1 MERLRVV
8 SVAVAAAVLVVLMVP
23 VGATAQAAE
32 TITLEASRAVIN
44 IGKEVR
50 LSGTASPVT
59 EPQTITIADG
69 DVTVAEVQT
78 DAKGKFSVRVRPRSN
93 MKLQALWSTAAS
105 DPVAVKVRPIVKV
118 KLGATRL
125 FDRAR
130 IAGSVKP
137 ALTGQR
143 MKVVLMRAGKQIGTK
158 QVVLK
163 KGRWFATKM
172 KVAKPGRLRARAVT
186 TSPIHLRGRAR
197 SETRETNLPNLRSG
211 SSGIHVKLLEKRLI
225 QLGYYLP
232 GADKRFDTRTSDAM
246 LAFNKVHRRARVG
259 SVDETAWRKLASP
272 TIPKPRHKGPKFHI
286 EIDQTRQVLF
296 TVRKGK
302 VENILHTSTGAG
314 GATRDGTWTVHRVLA
329 GTSGGGLY
337 YPSYFD
343 GLRAI
348 HGWPEVPTYP
358 ASHGCARVPMWAA
371 TWIFSKAPV
380 GTRVYVYH

>member
-1 MERLRVV
+1 VERLRVV
-8 SVAVAAAVLVVLMVP
+8 GVAVAAAVLVVLMVP
-23 VGATAQAAE
+23 VGVSAQEAE
-32 TITLEASRAVIN
+32 TITLEASRTTIN

-50 LSGTASPVT
+50 LHGKASPVT
-59 EPQTITIADG
+59 EPQTVTIVDG
-69 DVTVAEVQT
+69 DSTVAEVTT
-78 DAKGKFSVRVRPRSN
+78 DANGKFSVRIQPRKN
-93 MKLQALWSTAAS
+93 LKLQALWSTAAS
-105 DPVAVKVRPIVKV
+105 DSVAVKVRPLVKV

-143 MKVVLMRAGKQIGTK
+143 MKVVLTRAGKPIGTK
-158 QVVLK
+158 QVFLR
-163 KGRWFATKM
+163 KGRWFSTRM

-186 TSPIHLRGRAR
+186 TSPIHLRARAR
-197 SETRETNLPNLRSG
+197 SATRETNLPSLRSG

-232 GADKRFDTRTSDAM
+232 GADKNFDSRTSDAM
-246 LAFNKVHRRARVG
+246 LAFNKVQRRARVG
-259 SVDETAWRKLASP
+259 TVDDATWKKLASP
-272 TIPKPRHKGPKFHI
+272 IIPKPRFKGPKFHI

-348 HGWPEVPTYP
+348 HGWPDVPTYP

-380 GTRVYVYH
+380 GARVYVYH

>member
-8 SVAVAAAVLVVLMVP
+8 SVGVAAAVLFVVMVP
-23 VGATAQAAE
+23 LTATGQEAE
-32 TITLEASRAVIN
+32 SITLEASRTKMKF
-44 IGKEVR
+44 GKEIR
-50 LSGTASPVT
+50 LSGKVSPVT
-59 EPQTITIADG
+59 EPQLVTIVDG
-69 DVTVAEVQT
+69 ESTVAEVDT
-78 DAKGKFSVRVRPRSN
+78 DATGKYSVRITPRQN
-93 MKLQALWSTAAS
+93 MNLQALSAAAMS
-105 DPVAVKVRPIVKV
+105 EQVALKVRPIVKV
-118 KLGATRL
+118 RLGSTKLFG
-125 FDRAR
+125 RAR
-130 IAGSVKP
+130 VRGNVKP

-143 MKVVLMRAGKQIGTK
+143 IKIVLLRYGKQIGTK
-158 QVVLK
+158 KVALRD
-163 KGRWFATKM
+163 GRWFSTKT
-172 KVAKPGRLRARAVT
+172 KVRKPGTLRARAVA
-186 TSPIHLRGRAR
+186 TSPDHLRAAAR
-197 SETRETNLPNLRSG
+197 SGTRETSLPYLRAG
-211 SSGIHVKLLEKRLI
+211 STGEHVKLLEKRLI
-225 QLGYYLP
+225 GLGYYLP
-232 GADKRFDTRTSDAM
+232 GADTRFDSRTADAM
-246 LAFNKVHRRARVG
+246 LAFNKVQRRARVG
-259 SVDETAWRKLASP
+259 TVDPATWRKLASP
-272 TIPKPRHKGPKFHI
+272 IIPKARHKSPKFHI

-348 HGWPEVPTYP
+348 HGWPDVPTYP

>member
-1 MERLRVV
+1 VERLRVV
-8 SVAVAAAVLVVLMVP
+8 SVAVAAAVLVVSMVP
-23 VGATAQAAE
+23 VGATAQEAE
-32 TITLEASRAVIN
+32 TITLEASRTVIN

-50 LSGTASPVT
+50 LNGTASPVT
-59 EPQTITIADG
+59 EPQTVTIADG
-69 DVTVAEVQT
+69 DVTVAEVET
-78 DAKGKFSVRVRPRSN
+78 DAKGKFSVRIRPRNN
-93 MKLQALWSTAAS
+93 MKLQALWSTTAS
-105 DPVAVKVRPIVKV
+105 DPVAVKVRPIVAV
-118 KLGATRL
+118 NLGATRL

-143 MKVVLMRAGKQIGTK
+143 IKVVLMRAGKKIGTK
-158 QVVLK
+158 QVALK
-163 KGRWFATKM
+163 KGRWFSTKM

-211 SSGIHVKLLEKRLI
+211 SAGIHVKLLEKRLI
-225 QLGYYLP
+225 RLGYYLP
-232 GADKRFDTRTSDAM
+232 GADKKFDARTSDAM

-259 SVDETAWRKLASP
+259 TVDEATWKKLASP
-272 TIPKPRHKGPKFHI
+272 TIPKPRFKGPKFHI

-296 TVRKGK
+296 TVRNGK

-348 HGWPEVPTYP
+348 HGWPDVPTYP